1 MRKPLLSDDVLEEL
15 ERERLARTPVKF
27 GYYAPDE
34 ERAPHEP
41 SASFEAY
48 EARSAWEEETYHGYQ
63 EGQTIRIPVEPS
75 LVESRRI
82 ESVKKEAF
90 SAKLNKILFW
100 IVVLLILFLIA
111 VFYL

>member
-1 MRKPLLSDDVLEEL
+1 MRKSVWNDSVFEEQESL
-15 ERERLARTPVKF
+15 DQGPIKF
-27 GYYAPDE
+27 GYYMPDE

-41 SASFEAY
+41 SASFEEF
-48 EARSAWEEETYHGYQ
+48 EARTQLEETYLGYQ